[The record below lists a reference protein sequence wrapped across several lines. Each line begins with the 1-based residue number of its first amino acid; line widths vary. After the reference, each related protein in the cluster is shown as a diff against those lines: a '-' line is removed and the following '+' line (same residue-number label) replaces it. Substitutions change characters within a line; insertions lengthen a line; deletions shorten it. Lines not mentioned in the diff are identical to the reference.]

1 MPASTPIASSK
12 TAALARVLD
21 SIPKGYTLYIH
32 GEVKPEKAHAL
43 AQKLHQRHAIG
54 ATPAQRITRK
64 QYGLANALLVM
75 YYPPDAQTVHWLMLF
90 TPGQLESHEQ
100 LHDVTDK
107 KKRLVWLNYELVR
120 RPETGGKTS
129 WTWRRTKAEMADTY
143 ALLNQQLRQHHYATV
158 ADSLQRVANQPG
170 FHGVREQ
177 SWALLQHARSR
188 GYTGELPHL
197 YFVQKVG
204 HGERLELS
212 AR

>member
-1 MPASTPIASSK
+1 MSSPSLTYFK
-12 TAALARVLD
+12 FRFL
-21 SIPKGYTLYIH
+21 
-32 GEVKPEKAHAL
+32 
-43 AQKLHQRHAIG
+43 QR
-54 ATPAQRITRK
+54 P
-64 QYGLANALLVM
+64 
-75 YYPPDAQTVHWLMLF
+75 
-90 TPGQLESHEQ
+90 
-100 LHDVTDK
+100 
-107 KKRLVWLNYELVR
+107 LVWLDYELVR

-143 ALLNQQLRQHHYATV
+143 ALLNQQLRQHHYAAV
-158 ADSLQRVANQPG
+158 ADSLQRIAHQPG